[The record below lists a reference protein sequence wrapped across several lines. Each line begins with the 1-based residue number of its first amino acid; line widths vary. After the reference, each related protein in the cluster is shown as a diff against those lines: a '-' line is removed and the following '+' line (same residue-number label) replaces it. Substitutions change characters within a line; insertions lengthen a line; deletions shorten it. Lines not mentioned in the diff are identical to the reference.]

1 MKPVVLIVE
10 DDATSLTRTAGL
22 FEGKADVMVARDGKE
37 AIAVLATETLPSIVI
52 LDADLPDMSG
62 FDICTRIKNDPR
74 TENIP
79 VVFLSGYD
87 DFIFEKRAFSVG
99 CTDYFTKPVVASRF
113 LMRINAHLPKH
124 QKFQ

>member
-22 FEGKADVMVARDGKE
+22 FEGKADIMVARDGKE
-37 AIAVLATETLPSIVI
+37 AMQALSAELLPSLVI
-52 LDADLPDMSG
+52 LDADLPDISG
-62 FDICTRIKNDPR
+62 FDICAHIKNNPR

-79 VVFLSGYD
+79 VIFLSGYA
-87 DFIFEKRAFSVG
+87 DFIFEKRAFNLG
-99 CTDYFTKPVVASRF
+99 CVDYFTKPVVSSRF
-113 LMRINAHLPKH
+113 LMRVNAHLPKD